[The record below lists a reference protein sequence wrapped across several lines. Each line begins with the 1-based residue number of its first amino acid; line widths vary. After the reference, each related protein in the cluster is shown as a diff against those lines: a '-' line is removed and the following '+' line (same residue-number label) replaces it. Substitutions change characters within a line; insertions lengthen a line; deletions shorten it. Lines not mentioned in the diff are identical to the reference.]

1 ALPIWRMKKT
11 CNFAARNSCFSSNF
25 DVRRTQSSMSDMTTP
40 EEQAPETAPVQAEAQ
55 EAPAA
60 SSAAETPVA
69 VEPVV
74 ATPISE
80 TVTNDAAAPE
90 SPVVE
95 STASEPVAAEP
106 AAPAA
111 APVAADAAAT
121 PADSAPQEA
130 APAQTSVDPA
140 VAAAAAIATA
150 EEQRRR
156 AEEKARK
163 EEERR
168 LRDLAYSK
176 LEGVKAENG
185 TIEVTFQERVKGG
198 LRGEYESLRVFLPAS
213 HIGLKKG
220 ATDEELNGMVGQT
233 LTVRIH
239 ELQSDETGYKSAVV
253 SRRDIVL
260 DELWSNI
267 SAGDVVEGVVTT
279 LLPYGVFVN
288 IGGLEGLV
296 HISRLSKVRLDDVKS
311 AVKKGDRIKVTVV
324 EIDRSKRKITLSHR
338 EHETDPWEKITKKFE
353 VGKVLRG
360 TVRRITDFGAYVQVA
375 PRIDG
380 LLRISELSWTR
391 RLAHPSEV
399 VTVGQE
405 IDVVVLSFQPEKHQL
420 TLGYRQTQPNPW
432 LTIGETFGAGTELT
446 GVVISTSPQGAVVRI
461 NDVFDGFMPR
471 SRFLSEGRGKKVNI
485 EQGQSVNL
493 VVLEVKPESQSI
505 ILAMKGE
512 DGTIGGADDRFEGR
526 GERGERGGRGGRGD
540 RRDNRDERPT
550 GPIPPQTTTGGD
562 VALGD
567 LLKDIDKSKMFNG

>member
-1 ALPIWRMKKT
+1 
-11 CNFAARNSCFSSNF
+11 
-25 DVRRTQSSMSDMTTP
+25 MTTP

>member
-1 ALPIWRMKKT
+1 
-11 CNFAARNSCFSSNF
+11 
-25 DVRRTQSSMSDMTTP
+25 MSDMTTP
-40 EEQAPETAPVQAEAQ
+40 EEQAPEAAPVQAEAH

-69 VEPVV
+69 AEPVV

-80 TVTNDAAAPE
+80 SVTNDAAAPE
-90 SPVVE
+90 SPAAE
-95 STASEPVAAEP
+95 SAVSDTVAAEP
-106 AAPAA
+106 AASTEAQ
-111 APVAADAAAT
+111 APADAAAT
-121 PADSAPQEA
+121 SVPTATQET
-130 APAQTSVDPA
+130 APAQESAPAQASVDPA

-168 LRDLAYSK
+168 LRDLAYAK

-233 LTVRIH
+233 LAVRIH
-239 ELQSDETGYKSAVV
+239 ELQSDDTGYKSAVV

-260 DELWSNI
+260 DELWNNL
-267 SAGDVVEGVVTT
+267 SAGDVIEGVVTT

-324 EIDRSKRKITLSHR
+324 EIDRAKRKITLSHR

-432 LTIGETFGAGTELT
+432 LTIGETFGAGTELS

>member
-1 ALPIWRMKKT
+1 
-11 CNFAARNSCFSSNF
+11 
-25 DVRRTQSSMSDMTTP
+25 MSDMTTP
-40 EEQAPETAPVQAEAQ
+40 EEQAPETAPVQAEAH

-69 VEPVV
+69 AEPVV
-74 ATPISE
+74 ATPIPES
-80 TVTNDAAAPE
+80 VTNDAAAPE
-90 SPVVE
+90 SPAAE
-95 STASEPVAAEP
+95 STVSADTVAAEQ
-106 AAPAA
+106 AAPSGAQ
-111 APVAADAAAT
+111 VSADEAAT
-121 PADSAPQEA
+121 SAPPAVQEKAQSQETAPAQESAPAQEA
-130 APAQTSVDPA
+130 APAQASVDPA

-150 EEQRRR
+150 EEARRR

-168 LRDLAYSK
+168 LRDLAYTK

-220 ATDEELNGMVGQT
+220 ATEEELNGMVGQT
-233 LTVRIH
+233 LAVRIH
-239 ELQSDETGYKSAVV
+239 ELQSDDTGYKSAVV

-260 DELWSNI
+260 DELWNTI
-267 SAGDVVEGVVTT
+267 SAGDVIEGVVTT

-324 EIDRSKRKITLSHR
+324 EIDRAKRKITLSHR

-405 IDVVVLSFQPEKHQL
+405 IDVVVLSFLPEKHQL

-432 LTIGETFGAGTELT
+432 LTIGETFGAGTELS
-446 GVVISTSPQGAVVRI
+446 GVVVSTSPQGAVVRI

-471 SRFLSEGRGKKVNI
+471 SRFLNEGRGKKVNV

-567 LLKDIDKSKMFNG
+567 LLKDIDKNKMFNG

>member
-1 ALPIWRMKKT
+1 
-11 CNFAARNSCFSSNF
+11 
-25 DVRRTQSSMSDMTTP
+25 MTTP

-90 SPVVE
+90 SPVAE

-106 AAPAA
+106 AAPTA
-111 APVAADAAAT
+111 APAPADAAAT

>member
-1 ALPIWRMKKT
+1 
-11 CNFAARNSCFSSNF
+11 
-25 DVRRTQSSMSDMTTP
+25 MTTP

-106 AAPAA
+106 AAPTA

-260 DELWSNI
+260 DELWNNI

>member
-1 ALPIWRMKKT
+1 
-11 CNFAARNSCFSSNF
+11 
-25 DVRRTQSSMSDMTTP
+25 MSDMTTP